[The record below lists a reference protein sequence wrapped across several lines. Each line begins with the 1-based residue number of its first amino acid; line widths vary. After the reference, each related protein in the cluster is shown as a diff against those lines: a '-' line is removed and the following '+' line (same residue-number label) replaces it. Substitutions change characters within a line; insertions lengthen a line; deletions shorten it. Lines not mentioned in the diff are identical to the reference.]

1 MAAILIRPAHPGDA
15 PRLDQAMRDLSDAL
29 GDDHQATPEAIARG
43 AFGENP
49 SFHALVAE
57 ADGRFCGAALY
68 SPLFSTVRGGA
79 GVYVSDL
86 WVEPEA
92 RSFGL
97 GERLLGA
104 VAEAAAARWQAG
116 FMRLGVHPQND
127 GARRFYARL
136 GFAGS
141 DELYLTLGE
150 AAFSALRKAPPAA

>member
-1 MAAILIRPAHPGDA
+1 VAAIRIRPAHVGDA
-15 PRLDQAMRDLSDAL
+15 ARLDRAMRDLSDAL
-29 GDDHQATPEAIARG
+29 GDDHRATPEAIARG
-43 AFGENP
+43 AFGAEP
-49 SFHALVAE
+49 SFHALIAE

-68 SPLFSTVRGGA
+68 SPLFSTIRGGA

-92 RSFGL
+92 RSGGL
-97 GERLLGA
+97 GQRLLAA

-116 FMRLGVHPQND
+116 FLRLGVHPHNE

-136 GFAGS
+136 GFTGS

-150 AAFSALRKAPPAA
+150 DDFSALRRSSPD